1 MKTKTVIWIIVVT
14 LLVILAS
21 GAIYIFVIR
30 DNEMTTEQIDE
41 AIAKF
46 KPVVVVNTYNTEL
59 GEDYLGNDVKEYIE
73 IVENHKVPVSIKK
86 DEVKGAGLRIAI
98 LVAPD
103 FLGNQIYYF
112 NSFGNL
118 MMYEAE
124 SAGVGGSVYYYFSN
138 GKLLDRQNK
147 LHGGVQTEFED
158 EQDILK
164 RADKV
169 YNTFAT
175 ADLSK

>member
-1 MKTKTVIWIIVVT
+1 MKTKMVIWTIVVVCLV
-14 LLVILAS
+14 LLA
-21 GAIYIFVIR
+21 GAAVYIFCIK
-30 DNEMTTEQIDE
+30 DNEMTVSQIDDSVS
-41 AIAKF
+41 KF

-59 GEDYLGNDVKEYIE
+59 GEEYLGETVKGYTEL
-73 IVENHKVPVSIKK
+73 VESHKVPVSVKK
-86 DEVKGAGLRIAI
+86 DEVKGVGLRIAI

-112 NSFGNL
+112 NNFGAL

-138 GKLLDRQNK
+138 GKLLDKQNK

-169 YNTFAT
+169 YDTFAT

>member
-1 MKTKTVIWIIVVT
+1 MKTKMIVWIIVVIF
-14 LLVILAS
+14 LAILAG
-21 GAIYIFVIR
+21 GAVYIFLIK
-30 DNEMTTEQIDE
+30 DNNMTTEQINE
-41 AIAKF
+41 AVSKF

-59 GEDYLGNDVKEYIE
+59 GEEYLGNDAKEYTKL
-73 IVENHKVPVSIKK
+73 VESHKVPVSIKK
-86 DEVKGAGLRIAI
+86 DEVKGVGLRIAI

-112 NSFGNL
+112 NNYGSL
-118 MMYEAE
+118 MMYESE

-138 GKLLDRQNK
+138 GKLLDKQNK
-147 LHGGVQTEFED
+147 LQGEIETKFED

-169 YNTFAT
+169 YDTFAA